1 MSAKAFRVG
10 ANGIL
15 IEDEGYGHSNQKAI
29 EAFSNEKL
37 AELGL
42 SRDPQEVLGAG
53 KFMLPQGQEF
63 ETASNEEYE
72 KIKAGF

>member
-1 MSAKAFRVG
+1 M
-10 ANGIL
+10 L

-29 EAFSNEKL
+29 EAVSDETL
-37 AELGL
+37 ASLGL
-42 SRDPQEVLGAG
+42 SRNPQDILGAG

-63 ETASNEEYE
+63 ETASNEEFE